1 MLYIVYSVSSHGNRS
16 FCPRFSPSRPR
27 RPERPRLARN
37 LAQYESQLPLP
48 PRLPLRTLPLFA
60 FCGETLGRRLTF
72 GFTDFARW
80 LDTQELKPA
89 SQNRAF
95 AAIKSLF
102 SFGQTTG
109 YLPFNVGAA
118 LQLRPNRDGLAQ
130 RILAESDVARLIE
143 RTPDGRD
150 QVILRLLYASG
161 ARVSEL
167 AQLKWCD
174 TMERTQEGK
183 EVAGQISVFGKGGKT
198 RPILLKPRTWVLL
211 LSLRGGAL
219 ATDPVF
225 RSQKGGHLDVSQMR
239 RIVYRACERAGLEQK
254 VSPPLDA
261 PRPRQPC
268 IGPRRAHS
276 SSANYAGAFFGFDH
290 RTISPR
296 QAWRQLGGVFARL
309 TLLLA
314 FPE

>member
-1 MLYIVYSVSSHGNRS
+1 METALSVPQPPLPAPAGQNDLALLEIWLNTKVSSHSRRAY
-16 FCPRFSPSRPR
+16 RF
-27 RPERPRLARN
+27 ELARFLPFVAKP
-37 LAQYESQLPLP
+37 LAAVSLSDLQY
-48 PRLPLRTLPLFA
+48 
-60 FCGETLGRRLTF
+60 
-72 GFTDFARW
+72 FARW

-95 AAIKSLF
+95 AAIKSLL

-109 YLPFNVGAA
+109 YLSFNVGAA

-130 RILAESDVARLIE
+130 RILAESDVARMIE

-174 TMERTQEGK
+174 TMARTQEGR
-183 EVAGQISVFGKGGKT
+183 ELAGQISVFGKGGKT
-198 RPILLKPRTWVLL
+198 RTILLKPRTWVLL
-211 LSLRGGAL
+211 LGLRGGAV

-239 RIVYRACERAGLEQK
+239 RIVYAARKRAGLEQK
-254 VSPPLDA
+254 ISPHWMRHAHASHALDRGA
-261 PRPRQPC
+261 PIHLVQTTL
-268 IGPRRAHS
+268 GHS
-276 SSANYAGAFFGFDH
+276 SVSTTGRYLHAKPGASSGEYLPD
-290 RTISPR
+290 
-296 QAWRQLGGVFARL
+296 
-309 TLLLA
+309 
-314 FPE
+314 

>member
-1 MLYIVYSVSSHGNRS
+1 MESALALPQSPLPAPAGQNDFGLLEIWLNTKVSSHSRRAY
-16 FCPRFSPSRPR
+16 RFELSRFLPFVAK
-27 RPERPRLARN
+27 PLAAVS
-37 LAQYESQLPLP
+37 LSDLQH
-48 PRLPLRTLPLFA
+48 
-60 FCGETLGRRLTF
+60 
-72 GFTDFARW
+72 FARW

-95 AAIKSLF
+95 AALKSLF

-174 TMERTQEGK
+174 SMERSQEGR

-198 RPILLKPRTWVLL
+198 RTILLKPRTWVLL
-211 LSLRGGAL
+211 MGLRGGAL

-225 RSQKGGHLDVSQMR
+225 RSQKGGHLDVSQLR
-239 RIVYRACERAGLEQK
+239 RIVYAARKRAGLEQN
-254 VSPPLDA
+254 VSPHWMRHAHASHALD
-261 PRPRQPC
+261 R
-268 IGPRRAHS
+268 
-276 SSANYAGAFFGFDH
+276 GA
-290 RTISPR
+290 R
-296 QAWRQLGGVFARL
+296 V
-309 TLLLA
+309 
-314 FPE
+314 